1 MSPSSKGLISG
12 IPWQMTSFTDLKKQ
26 IYHSGPSDE
35 RLLTNFENSIE
46 ETQFL
51 TGLVNKLVHS
61 LVVFLQRIVKYNLRT
76 TGLGKAVVIE
86 WRGVALSVHTGL
98 NMKQCQLKLK
108 NQYACNYNIR
118 I

>member
-35 RLLTNFENSIE
+35 RLLTNFENSI
-46 ETQFL
+46 
-51 TGLVNKLVHS
+51 VNKLVHS

-98 NMKQCQLKLK
+98 NMKQCQLKFK
-108 NQYACNYNIR
+108 YQYACNYNIR